1 MSSSH
6 VAFRPATA
14 SGQGL
19 FSIKLE
25 NKHSYFEFRV
35 KPALD
40 IEELNSGMYILRR
53 LAVALQNENLRA
65 TSLVA
70 RDASAVKP
78 KFLSEQPA
86 GASTT
91 NDQTQSSSSGPTKD
105 NIETINGQTMAA
117 AILDGLAKA
126 SQESPELSQDPE
138 IAAAVATLTSLLL
151 KKELSKEELTTI
163 YDYSAKIS
171 NELLSQYLS
180 SSSIVAYKQNI
191 VAAYETIMNNI
202 TVVRQEI
209 DNEKSTLENEI
220 TAAEQVI
227 VTFTSWL
234 EGASRLSKGYKYFS
248 ELITQSM
255 EFYANL
261 KYLSQMKEASAAPED
276 ILNMVD
282 TSYPEFLKLNITSGT
297 TITVSQF
304 IARSYAYQ
312 ELADYSLHHIVSQQ
326 QDGENVLKAW
336 LKQRGTAIQQL
347 PLLNE
352 VGQAVFDIGNNT
364 IKDKYVHLNT
374 YKTSTTETAQYY
386 VPDFDNFYNKTLLNN
401 TPTQVTIDSQ
411 FEVEAKKILE
421 NFKNQTTTYIQ
432 QQQAKVAK
440 LAARYEELAPDQASF
455 TLDRKDAV
463 QSWLEA
469 TNLGSALI
477 FLVLNSEIPKQKVFL
492 DPLVQEINFN
502 NLAAKSIN
510 DLLAITNDFST
521 TSVYYNLSSYLVQSK
536 NGQNLFA
543 GDYFEV
549 LSAISREREY
559 IARDLERCTR
569 AQTLVDQLLQKIEAM
584 ADVSSSQKTAMLN
597 ATKVYNLILSSTF
610 NQLNVLDS
618 LLVNLKIEAE
628 TNGSQTKYNPN
639 IYKITGPMGEDWIP
653 VLASLEGFVS
663 SGFPSASPTGGLGPL
678 FTQVQSDQQSY
689 LSQSQTQQ
697 LNLQNQMTNIQQEW
711 TLLTTSMQV
720 LNTTL
725 TQLAGEIYSS

>member
-25 NKHSYFEFRV
+25 NKHSHFEFRA

-70 RDASAVKP
+70 RDASAIKP

-86 GASTT
+86 LSPTAHS
-91 NDQTQSSSSGPTKD
+91 QTQTSSSEPTKD
-105 NIETINGQTMAA
+105 NVETVNGQTMAA
-117 AILDGLAKA
+117 TILDGLAKA
-126 SQESPELSQDPE
+126 GQESPELSQDPE
-138 IAAAVATLTSLLL
+138 IAAAVATLTPLL
-151 KKELSKEELTTI
+151 KKEKLTEDDLTTI
-163 YDYSAKIS
+163 YDYSAKIG

-180 SSSIVAYKQNI
+180 PSSVATYKQSI

-202 TVVRQEI
+202 TVVRQQI
-209 DNEKSTLENEI
+209 DNEKTTLENKI

-234 EGASRLSKGYKYFS
+234 EGASRLKEKYKYSS
-248 ELITQSM
+248 ELVTQSM

-261 KYLSQMKEASAAPED
+261 NYLSQMKQASAAPDE
-276 ILNMVD
+276 ILNMVEPLISKYLD
-282 TSYPEFLKLNITSGT
+282 LYVVPSNARVT
-297 TITVSQF
+297 QF
-304 IARSYAYQ
+304 IARSCVYQ
-312 ELADYSLHHIVSQQ
+312 ELADYTLHHIVSKEG
-326 QDGENVLKAW
+326 GEEALRAW
-336 LKQRGTAIQQL
+336 LKQRGEDIKKL
-347 PLLNE
+347 PFLDKIGDAVSHIANE
-352 VGQAVFDIGNNT
+352 NP
-364 IKDKYVHLNT
+364 IKDQYVRLND
-374 YKTSTTETAQYY
+374 YKTSTTSQSSYY
-386 VPDFDNFYNKTLLNN
+386 VPDFNKFYNEILLGSN
-401 TPTQVTIDSQ
+401 PTQATIDENFVPQ
-411 FEVEAKKILE
+411 AQAILKEFEAKAGA
-421 NFKNQTTTYIQ
+421 YIQ
-432 QQQAKVAK
+432 AQQLEVAK
-440 LAARYEELAPDQASF
+440 LTARYDELAPNQAPF
-455 TLDRKDAV
+455 TLDRHDAV

-536 NGQNLFA
+536 NGVNKFA

-569 AQTLVDQLLQKIEAM
+569 AQTLVNQLLATIEAM
-584 ADVSSSQKTAMLN
+584 TDVSSSQKTAMLN

-618 LLVNLKIEAE
+618 LLVNLKIEA
-628 TNGSQTKYNPN
+628 TKSGDQYSPN
-639 IYKITGPMGEDWIP
+639 IYTISGPMNEKDWIP

-663 SGFPSASPTGGLGPL
+663 SGFPSASPAGGLGPL
-678 FTQVQSDQQSY
+678 FTQVQSDQQNY